1 MAATATR
8 SNHFSYTKAIDHL
21 KKGDLAP
28 VYLIYGEEKYLHD
41 ELIDRMLGSSL
52 DSGTKDFNLDLL
64 YANETSA
71 EKIINIASSF
81 PMMAQRRLVVV
92 KEIQQLKPND
102 LKHLADYVSKPSKS
116 SCLILTMPEKKKTGK
131 WFTAIF
137 NDAVAIDC
145 RKLYDN
151 EVPAWVEGYLQSQ
164 RLAIANEAIR
174 LLQAQVGNSLL
185 DLVNELEKVQI
196 NIHPRTKITLEDVQT
211 VTSISKQ
218 FNIFEL
224 CNAVGEKNF
233 PQAIAILNNLLE
245 QGESPTGMIIQL
257 MRHFV
262 NLMKINESMRRGNR
276 STNELMKVTGL
287 TYYFVNDMMK
297 QSKNF
302 STEQYRTSF
311 HHLAEADL
319 HLKTGYQKPAL
330 VMELLLYRLI
340 KGVKLSD

>member
-1 MAATATR
+1 MAQTATK
-8 SNHFSYTKAIDHL
+8 SKNITYTKAIDQL
-21 KKGDLAP
+21 KKDDLAP

-41 ELIDRMLGSSL
+41 ELIDRIINISL

-71 EKIINIASSF
+71 DKIINIASSF
-81 PMMAQRRLVVV
+81 PMMAQLRVVVV
-92 KEIQQLKPND
+92 KDVHQLKPTD
-102 LKHLADYVSKPSKS
+102 LKHLADYVSRPSKS
-116 SCLILTMPEKKKTGK
+116 SCLILSLPERKKTGK
-131 WFTAIF
+131 WFTVIF
-137 NDAVAIDC
+137 NNALSIDC

-151 EVPAWVEGYLQSQ
+151 EVPAWVEGYLQSKK
-164 RLAIANEAIR
+164 LEIEKEAIQ

-196 NIHPRTKITLEDVQT
+196 NIHPRTKITLEDIQN

-218 FNIFEL
+218 FNIFQL

-233 PQAIAILNNLLE
+233 PQAIAILNKLLE
-245 QGESPTGMIIQL
+245 QGESQTGMIIQL

-262 NLMKINESMRRGNR
+262 NLMKINENIRKGNR
-276 STNELMKVTGL
+276 TINELMKVTGL
-287 TYYFVNDMMK
+287 TYYFVNNMMK

-302 STEQYRTSF
+302 STEQYRNSF
-311 HHLAEADL
+311 NYLAEADL
-319 HLKTGYQKPAL
+319 RLKTGYQKPDL

-340 KGVKLSD
+340 KGEKLA

>member
-1 MAATATR
+1 MAVTATR
-8 SNHFSYTKAIDHL
+8 SNQVSYAKAIDHL
-21 KKGDLAP
+21 KKADLVP

-41 ELIDRMLGSSL
+41 ELIDKIISIAL
-52 DSGTKDFNLDLL
+52 DSGTKEFNLDIL

-71 EKIINIASSF
+71 DKIVNIASSF
-81 PMMAQRRLVVV
+81 PMMAQRRVVVV

-102 LKHLADYVSKPSKS
+102 LKHLADYISHPSKS

-131 WFTAIF
+131 GVAAIF
-137 NDAVAIDC
+137 KNALAIDC

-151 EVPAWVEGYLQSQ
+151 EVPAWVENYLRSKN
-164 RLAIANEAIR
+164 LAIENEAIQ

-185 DLVNELEKVQI
+185 DFVNELEKVQI
-196 NIHPRTKITLEDVQT
+196 NIHPRTKITIADVQA

-233 PQAIAILNNLLE
+233 PHAIAILNNLLD

-262 NLMKINESMRRGNR
+262 NLMKIDENIRRGIR
-276 STNELMKVTGL
+276 STNELMKATGL
-287 TYYFVNDMMK
+287 AYYFVNDMMK

-302 STEQYRTSF
+302 STKQYRDSF
-311 HHLAEADL
+311 IHLAEADL
-319 HLKTGYQKPAL
+319 HLKIGYQKPDL

-340 KGVKLSD
+340 KGH